1 MALTLRELLSYSN
14 HKYDIKIIAGTLGL
28 NRPCR
33 WIHVVEDDDVPSF
46 LHGYELIFTTGIGIS
61 SKPTFSLTR
70 FAETLLN
77 RKCSGWVLNLG
88 PYITKVPQ
96 DVIDLCNRKG
106 LPLFTIPW
114 EKRLT
119 DVTYELSH
127 ILIENEKIVIS
138 VSKAFSNIIF
148 SLGEERVNYS
158 TIERVGIN
166 STDRFRILNIKVD
179 KSDTITSI
187 TGIIESIE
195 SNFKRS
201 EVSVFSEADNLI
213 VISIDNEKKYYND
226 LVEKIMSIL
235 DEYKIKYHIGVSNS
249 KNGLDQLP
257 LLYSQ
262 SNDALKTSQIL
273 DNVITKYSE
282 CGIYQLLFKVSDNN
296 VRINYV
302 NYVLGKIADY
312 DIENST
318 DYLKV
323 LEDYIATNGSVNKL
337 AEMYGVHR
345 NTINYRIKFLKDNF
359 GLNLNYEDIAELV
372 ISFKL
377 VKIIDKKWR

>member
-46 LHGYELIFTTGIGIS
+46 LHGTELIFTTGIGIS

-70 FAETLLN
+70 FAETLLS
-77 RKCSGWVLNLG
+77 RKCCGWVVNLG

-96 DVIDLCNRKG
+96 DVIDLCNSKG

-127 ILIENEKIVIS
+127 ILIENEKIEIS

-148 SLGEERVNYS
+148 SLGEESVNYS

-179 KSDTITSI
+179 KSDTVTSI

-195 SNFKRS
+195 SSFKRS

-302 NYVLGKIADY
+302 NYVLGKIVDY

-345 NTINYRIKFLKDNF
+345 NTINNRIKFLKDNF

-377 VKIIDKKWR
+377 MKIIDKKWR